1 MTVEQARQFAASL
14 IKAADQAE
22 AEGRA
27 TLNEADLQ
35 VFAAADD
42 AARAELAAAIANAQA
57 KP

>member
-22 AEGRA
+22 AEGR
-27 TLNEADLQ
+27 TTMNEADLQ

-42 AARAELAAAIANAQA
+42 AAREALAAAIAAA
-57 KP
+57 RGT